1 MASFEL
7 PTAITTTKKQLGR
20 QRQHTS
26 HVAPSTS
33 TSPEP
38 PHRYHPH
45 QAAAAASSGLQ
56 RCRRVGCCLLNLS
69 LLTSTQ
75 HLISVSVPL
84 PVPSC
89 CSFFV
94 GSYLKFTLSK
104 LVFIL
109 LSIRTSSFWGFVRLR
124 HHFELFRPM
133 GLGSLVLGLRSLGLR
148 SWLSGSLAHK
158 THEFTS
164 KRRFGTCVMFE
175 YISFFPLSASV
186 WAFFNF
192 FSLLYNI
199 L

>member
-1 MASFEL
+1 MWLHPL
-7 PTAITTTKKQLGR
+7 PLPQ
-20 QRQHTS
+20 
-26 HVAPSTS
+26 
-33 TSPEP
+33 P

-45 QAAAAASSGLQ
+45 QAASAASSGLQ

-84 PVPSC
+84 PVPTSCCCCC

-133 GLGSLVLGLRSLGLR
+133 GLGSLVLGLRSLGLGFPVAWPIKPTNLR
-148 SWLSGSLAHK
+148 ASDALALVLCSNI
-158 THEFTS
+158 FLFS
-164 KRRFGTCVMFE
+164 FCLPLCGLFS
-175 YISFFPLSASV
+175 IFFPIV
-186 WAFFNF
+186 
-192 FSLLYNI
+192 
-199 L
+199 

>member
-1 MASFEL
+1 MWLYTIRHPL
-7 PTAITTTKKQLGR
+7 PLPQ
-20 QRQHTS
+20 
-26 HVAPSTS
+26 
-33 TSPEP
+33 P

-75 HLISVSVPL
+75 HFGFRFQFHFQFQVVAVVVALFLCRILFEIYLVKISFHFIIHPHIIVLGVRPL
-84 PVPSC
+84 AT
-89 CSFFV
+89 SFWALSANGSRVFGV
-94 GSYLKFTLSK
+94 GSQ
-104 LVFIL
+104 VF
-109 LSIRTSSFWGFVRLR
+109 G
-124 HHFELFRPM
+124 
-133 GLGSLVLGLRSLGLR
+133 

-192 FSLLYNI
+192 FPYCI
-199 L
+199 IFYRY